1 MANKGL
7 KSLSESL
14 PNFSN
19 QALENAINDLKIGW
33 VAKSIQLDTDIEN
46 NIILT
51 ASQKNDLKDT
61 INNIG
66 YLNAGGFLGDLLRHT
81 NTIIDGSILPI
92 DNTVANP
99 TVGTFLEIL
108 QLVQSVQSLVPDL
121 LGVTAEEKSRGVND
135 HLGTLNNIF
144 IATED
149 SSQPTFTSIR
159 DSIIFITNAS
169 LATEALLE
177 TAIDNL
183 SAFLNEVVGDSTDF
197 QQTLDGFATAVAT
210 ANTNFD
216 TALQAQPYAIKRSQ
230 LILDRDSINSQVSL
244 ENSNLTDIR
253 TYTETLADNISFTS
267 LAEDEKL
274 RKLMANVAQD
284 SNWISYFNNFEE
296 DQFNLN
302 PIYNTDADSSKEGI
316 INAVLVSRGLPDV
329 VDFND
334 VEAVANKA
342 IRDDRIDTA
351 GFSSLTPGEIIRR
364 SLTQLSL
371 DTFGNLLNQS
381 ERLLNNLNK
390 RDRDIVRQQLDL
402 NQETDTLS

>member
-33 VAKSIQLDTDIEN
+33 VTKSIQLDTDIEN

-108 QLVQSVQSLVPDL
+108 QLVQSLQSLVPDL

-169 LATEALLE
+169 LATEELLE

-230 LILDRDSINSQVSL
+230 LILDRDTINSQVSL

-253 TYTETLADNISFTS
+253 TYTG
-267 LAEDEKL
+267 
-274 RKLMANVAQD
+274 
-284 SNWISYFNNFEE
+284 NF
-296 DQFNLN
+296 
-302 PIYNTDADSSKEGI
+302 G
-316 INAVLVSRGLPDV
+316 R
-329 VDFND
+329 
-334 VEAVANKA
+334 
-342 IRDDRIDTA
+342 
-351 GFSSLTPGEIIRR
+351 
-364 SLTQLSL
+364 
-371 DTFGNLLNQS
+371 
-381 ERLLNNLNK
+381 
-390 RDRDIVRQQLDL
+390 
-402 NQETDTLS
+402 

>member
-33 VAKSIQLDTDIEN
+33 VTKSIQLDTDIEN

-108 QLVQSVQSLVPDL
+108 QLVQSLQSLVPDL

-169 LATEALLE
+169 
-177 TAIDNL
+177 
-183 SAFLNEVVGDSTDF
+183 
-197 QQTLDGFATAVAT
+197 
-210 ANTNFD
+210 
-216 TALQAQPYAIKRSQ
+216 
-230 LILDRDSINSQVSL
+230 
-244 ENSNLTDIR
+244 
-253 TYTETLADNISFTS
+253 
-267 LAEDEKL
+267 
-274 RKLMANVAQD
+274 
-284 SNWISYFNNFEE
+284 
-296 DQFNLN
+296 
-302 PIYNTDADSSKEGI
+302 
-316 INAVLVSRGLPDV
+316 
-329 VDFND
+329 
-334 VEAVANKA
+334 
-342 IRDDRIDTA
+342 
-351 GFSSLTPGEIIRR
+351 
-364 SLTQLSL
+364 
-371 DTFGNLLNQS
+371 
-381 ERLLNNLNK
+381 
-390 RDRDIVRQQLDL
+390 
-402 NQETDTLS
+402 